1 MEEALRSQEW
11 PTEAR
16 KIGYARVSTG
26 EQNLDMQI
34 AVLTADGVLKGATMP
49 QPPPWGS
56 PNDNAIGKR
65 AGYRRVLRSLEALDA
80 LRDIEADLRE
90 QASGS
95 QDGYLLDVANRMRAA
110 LSKFQ
115 T

>member
-1 MEEALRSQEW
+1 
-11 PTEAR
+11 
-16 KIGYARVSTG
+16 
-26 EQNLDMQI
+26 
-34 AVLTADGVLKGATMP
+34 MP

>member
-1 MEEALRSQEW
+1 
-11 PTEAR
+11 
-16 KIGYARVSTG
+16 
-26 EQNLDMQI
+26 
-34 AVLTADGVLKGATMP
+34 MP

-95 QDGYLLDVANRMRAA
+95 QDGYLLDVANRIHAA